1 MFLFDPFRMIAD
13 IGRANRNIYF
23 WGGALN
29 IPQVVGG
36 VFFFD
41 HVEAQSILVVAII
54 GLIVA
59 GQIHKKAAFSRLIG
73 MCHLLWL
80 LLLPW
85 LIYRL
90 AIFEHAFWF
99 EAWLYYTSITIAV
112 SLIFD
117 AMDLYRYSKGQK
129 TFAWSED
136 KSG

>member
-1 MFLFDPFRMIAD
+1 MFLFDPFRMIVD

-41 HVEAQSILVVAII
+41 HAEAQAILVVAIL

-59 GQIHKKAAFSRLIG
+59 GQIHKKAAFSRMIG
-73 MCHLLWL
+73 MCHLPWL

-85 LIYRL
+85 LIYRQ
-90 AIFEHAFWF
+90 ANIEYPFWL
-99 EAWLYYTSITIAV
+99 EAWLYYSSATIAA

-117 AMDLYRYSKGQK
+117 AMDFYRYSKGQK
-129 TFAWSED
+129 TFAWAED
-136 KSG
+136 KSE